1 MATEDSGR
9 DEARRQAERELDAFN
24 AEQSGVLSGYRGR
37 HLPDDPDTR
46 RQRTAKKDAD
56 TKRQLSALQ
65 SLLASDPAYAALYND
80 TLDKLSDAEE
90 ATEAALEAALADLGA
105 AKDALAETLDQANT
119 LPDGTRVFRN
129 AEGEVFTEDG
139 ERVAGD
145 DLETIVWREDSPSY
159 EDYRGKRD
167 AVSEAQT
174 RIEALR
180 DYQTNVL
187 GDARN
192 RLEDEDNPPDKNE
205 LEDIQNDIEN
215 KAPAGIMPERSPE
228 VKAPDSG
235 PSAGIEKPVF

>member
-56 TKRQLSALQ
+56 AKRQLSALQ
-65 SLLASDPAYAALYND
+65 SLLASDPAYAALYNE
-80 TLDKLSDAEE
+80 TFNKLRDAEA
-90 ATEAALEAALADLGA
+90 ATEAALISAQAALGMAKEDVAD
-105 AKDALAETLDQANT
+105 TLDAAST
-119 LPDGTRVFRN
+119 LPDGTKVFRDAN
-129 AEGEVFTEDG
+129 GDVFTEDG

-145 DLETIVWREDSPSY
+145 DLETIVWREDSPSH
-159 EDYRGKRD
+159 EDYLGKRD
-167 AVSEAQT
+167 AMSDAQT
-174 RIEALR
+174 RIDALR

-192 RLEDEDNPPDKNE
+192 RLEDEDNPPSKDE
-205 LEDIQNDIEN
+205 LEEIG
-215 KAPAGIMPERSPE
+215 KAVDQGMERLVQKDAEPIHE
-228 VKAPDSG
+228 
-235 PSAGIEKPVF
+235 PVMDQTASISLPPMK